1 MPPPLINLKGYTT
14 PRTFSGFQIPVP
26 LQSMTIRR
34 YCEEHGLV
42 FNHHVSEN
50 VTENSYLVLERLV
63 SDSEHFEA
71 LGMCSI
77 GMLPNDSAHKSSL
90 LNRCLANGTS
100 IHFIFEQIVL
110 SSTAELDALG
120 ELLTLTTMLRNATR
134 HLERVAVLLRDSQ
147 EGSDLAHNRLKT

>member
-1 MPPPLINLKGYTT
+1 MPSPLTNLKGYTS

-26 LQSMTIRR
+26 LQSATIRR
-34 YCEEHGLV
+34 YCDERGFI

-63 SDSEHFEA
+63 SDSDKFQA

-77 GMLPNDSAHKSSL
+77 GMLPSNSAHRSSI

-100 IHFIFEQIVL
+100 IHFILEQIVL
-110 SSTAELDALG
+110 TTTAELDALG
-120 ELLTLTTMLRNATR
+120 ELMTLTTMLRNETR
-134 HLERVAVLLRDSQ
+134 HLGRVAGLLRGSR
-147 EGSDLAHNRLKT
+147 EG